1 MTGAPQPAE
10 GQLLDDGRLR
20 HILEA
25 IANIR
30 AHVPEGAEHL
40 VAEDARTREAV
51 LYNIVVIGEAAA
63 GLSAELR
70 ERHPEIEWQDLA
82 DIRDRVVRGYFSVDT
97 ELARAL
103 VRHELPDLH
112 VELSAVR
119 VQERRRAWQR
129 AHSEQG

>member
-1 MTGAPQPAE
+1 MSDP
-10 GQLLDDGRLR
+10 LDDGRLR

-40 VAEDARTREAV
+40 VAEDARTRQAV
-51 LYNIVVIGEAAA
+51 LYNVVVIAEAAA
-63 GLSAELR
+63 ELSPDLR
-70 ERHPEIEWQDLA
+70 ERHPEIAWQDLV
-82 DIRDRVVRGYFSVDT
+82 DIRDRVSSGYFGVDT

-103 VRHELPDLH
+103 LRHELPDLH

-129 AHSEQG
+129 AHTET

>member
-1 MTGAPQPAE
+1 MTGAPQPTEART
-10 GQLLDDGRLR
+10 LDDGRLR

-51 LYNIVVIGEAAA
+51 LYNVVVIGEAAA
-63 GLSAELR
+63 ELSADLR
-70 ERHPEIEWQDLA
+70 ERHPQIDWQDLV
-82 DIRDRVVRGYFSVDT
+82 DIRDRVSRGYFGVDT

-129 AHSEQG
+129 AHTEG

>member
-1 MTGAPQPAE
+1 M
-10 GQLLDDGRLR
+10 
-20 HILEA
+20 
-25 IANIR
+25 
-30 AHVPEGAEHL
+30 PEGAEHL

-51 LYNIVVIGEAAA
+51 LYNVVVIGEAAA
-63 GLSAELR
+63 ELSPDLR
-70 ERHPEIEWQDLA
+70 ERHPEIAWQDLV
-82 DIRDRVVRGYFSVDT
+82 DIRDRVSRGYFGVDT

-129 AHSEQG
+129 AHSEG